1 MIRVKEVSVI
11 GDDGE
16 HLGTIPTEEALS
28 MAEDRDMDLVEVASN
43 SNPPVCRIMDYGKH
57 KYKASKKAHEA
68 KKNQKIVHV
77 KEVKFRPNT
86 DQHDFDFKLKHVQR
100 FLEAG
105 DKAKV
110 VIFFKGREIV
120 HREFGQRVLERVA
133 KQTEDLAVIEQT
145 AKQEGRTLVMILAP
159 KSFKSKKGA
168 PSKTPKPAVD
178 KTEIKTEA
186 KTEAKSEEKN
196 EAKTEVKTDAPE
208 TQVTSEESSTE
219 AVVPN
224 NE

>member
-16 HLGTIPTEEALS
+16 SLGTIPTEEAIS
-28 MAEDRDMDLVEVASN
+28 MAEDRSLDLVEVAPN
-43 SNPPVCRIMDYGKH
+43 ANPPVCRIMDYGKH

-68 KKNQKIVHV
+68 KKNQKVVHV

-100 FLEAG
+100 FLENG

-110 VIFFKGREIV
+110 VIFFKGREII

-133 KQTEDLAVIEQT
+133 EKTEDIAIIEQS

-159 KSFKSKKGA
+159 KNVKTKKG
-168 PSKTPKPAVD
+168 TQLQVPKPAVTKNTD
-178 KTEIKTEA
+178 ANEEKLP
-186 KTEAKSEEKN
+186 SEELGTK
-196 EAKTEVKTDAPE
+196 AA
-208 TQVTSEESSTE
+208 
-219 AVVPN
+219 VPN

>member
-1 MIRVKEVSVI
+1 MIRVQEVSVI
-11 GDDGE
+11 GDDGKS
-16 HLGTIPTEEALS
+16 LGTIPTEEAIS
-28 MAEDRDMDLVEVASN
+28 MAEDRSLDLVEVNPNA
-43 SNPPVCRIMDYGKH
+43 NPPVCRIMDYGKQ

-68 KKNQKIVHV
+68 KKNQKVVHV

-100 FLEAG
+100 FIENG

-110 VIFFKGREIV
+110 VIFFKGREII

-133 KQTEDLAVIEQT
+133 EKTEDIAVIEQS

-159 KSFKSKKGA
+159 KNVKSKKG
-168 PSKTPKPAVD
+168 TQLTVPKPPVTKNTDANEE
-178 KTEIKTEA
+178 KLP
-186 KTEAKSEEKN
+186 SEELEN
-196 EAKTEVKTDAPE
+196 KTA
-208 TQVTSEESSTE
+208 
-219 AVVPN
+219 VPN

>member
-1 MIRVKEVSVI
+1 MIRVQEVSVI

-16 HLGTIPTEEALS
+16 SLGTIPTEEAIS
-28 MAEDRDMDLVEVASN
+28 MAEDRSLDLVEVAPN
-43 SNPPVCRIMDYGKH
+43 ANPPVCRIMDYGKH

-100 FLEAG
+100 FLENG

-110 VIFFKGREIV
+110 VIFFKGREII

-133 KQTEDLAVIEQT
+133 EKTEDIAIIEQS

-159 KSFKSKKGA
+159 KNVKSKKG
-168 PSKTPKPAVD
+168 TQLTVPKPRVTKNTDANEE
-178 KTEIKTEA
+178 KLP
-186 KTEAKSEEKN
+186 SEELEN
-196 EAKTEVKTDAPE
+196 KTA
-208 TQVTSEESSTE
+208 
-219 AVVPN
+219 VPN

>member
-28 MAEDRDMDLVEVASN
+28 IAEDKGMDLVEVAAN

-86 DQHDFDFKLKHVQR
+86 CLLYTSPSPRD
-100 FLEAG
+100 A
-105 DKAKV
+105 
-110 VIFFKGREIV
+110 
-120 HREFGQRVLERVA
+120 
-133 KQTEDLAVIEQT
+133 
-145 AKQEGRTLVMILAP
+145 TLSPRDATLSRM
-159 KSFKSKKGA
+159 
-168 PSKTPKPAVD
+168 PSSA
-178 KTEIKTEA
+178 
-186 KTEAKSEEKN
+186 
-196 EAKTEVKTDAPE
+196 
-208 TQVTSEESSTE
+208 
-219 AVVPN
+219 
-224 NE
+224 

>member
-1 MIRVKEVSVI
+1 MIRVQEVSVI

-16 HLGTIPTEEALS
+16 SLGTIPTEEAIS
-28 MAEDRDMDLVEVASN
+28 MAEDRSLDLVEVAPN
-43 SNPPVCRIMDYGKH
+43 ANPPVCRIMDYGKH

-100 FLEAG
+100 FLENG

-110 VIFFKGREIV
+110 VIFFKGREII

-133 KQTEDLAVIEQT
+133 EKTEDIAIIEQS

-159 KSFKSKKGA
+159 KNVKSKKGA
-168 PSKTPKPAVD
+168 PPKVPKPSVTKNTDANEE
-178 KTEIKTEA
+178 KLP
-186 KTEAKSEEKN
+186 SEELEN
-196 EAKTEVKTDAPE
+196 KTA
-208 TQVTSEESSTE
+208 
-219 AVVPN
+219 VPN

>member
-1 MIRVKEVSVI
+1 MIRVQEVSVI

-16 HLGTIPTEEALS
+16 SLGTIPTEEAIS
-28 MAEDRDMDLVEVASN
+28 MAEDRSLDLVEVAPN
-43 SNPPVCRIMDYGKH
+43 ANPPVCRIMDYGKH

-100 FLEAG
+100 FLENG

-110 VIFFKGREIV
+110 VIFFKGREII

-133 KQTEDLAVIEQT
+133 EKTEDIAIIEQS

-159 KSFKSKKGA
+159 KSFKSKKG
-168 PSKTPKPAVD
+168 TQLTVPKPRVTKNTDANEE
-178 KTEIKTEA
+178 KLP
-186 KTEAKSEEKN
+186 SEELEN
-196 EAKTEVKTDAPE
+196 KTA
-208 TQVTSEESSTE
+208 
-219 AVVPN
+219 VPN

>member
-16 HLGTIPTEEALS
+16 SLGTIPTEEAIS
-28 MAEDRDMDLVEVASN
+28 MAEDRSLDLVEVAPN
-43 SNPPVCRIMDYGKH
+43 ANPPVCRIMDYGKH

-68 KKNQKIVHV
+68 KKNQKVVHV

-100 FLEAG
+100 FLENG

-110 VIFFKGREIV
+110 VIFFKGREII
-120 HREFGQRVLERVA
+120 HREFGQRVLERIA
-133 KQTEDLAVIEQT
+133 EKTEDIAIIEQS

-159 KSFKSKKGA
+159 KNVKTKKGTQLQA
-168 PSKTPKPAVD
+168 PKPAVTKNTD
-178 KTEIKTEA
+178 ANEKKLP
-186 KTEAKSEEKN
+186 SEELGTK
-196 EAKTEVKTDAPE
+196 AA
-208 TQVTSEESSTE
+208 
-219 AVVPN
+219 VPN
-224 NE
+224 NEEVSAE

>member
-1 MIRVKEVSVI
+1 MSVI

-16 HLGTIPTEEALS
+16 SLGTIPTEEAIS
-28 MAEDRDMDLVEVASN
+28 MAEDRSLDLVEVAPN
-43 SNPPVCRIMDYGKH
+43 ANPPVCRIMDYGKH

-68 KKNQKIVHV
+68 KKNQKVVHV

-100 FLEAG
+100 FLENG

-110 VIFFKGREIV
+110 VIFFKGREII

-133 KQTEDLAVIEQT
+133 EKTEDIAIIEQS

-159 KSFKSKKGA
+159 KNVKTKKG
-168 PSKTPKPAVD
+168 TQLTVPKPAVTKNTD
-178 KTEIKTEA
+178 ANA
-186 KTEAKSEEKN
+186 KKLPSEELGTK
-196 EAKTEVKTDAPE
+196 AA
-208 TQVTSEESSTE
+208 
-219 AVVPN
+219 VPN
-224 NE
+224 NEEVSAE

>member
-1 MIRVKEVSVI
+1 MIRVREVAVI

-16 HLGTIPTEEALS
+16 AIGTIPTEEALS
-28 MAEDRDMDLVEVASN
+28 MAEDQNMDLVEVSPN

-68 KKNQKIVHV
+68 KKKQKIIHV

-86 DQHDFDFKLKHVQR
+86 DQHDFDFKLRNVLR
-100 FLEAG
+100 FLENG

-120 HREFGQRVLERVA
+120 HREFGMKVLERVA
-133 KQTEDLAVIEQT
+133 EATEGMAVIEQQ

-159 KSFKSKKGA
+159 KNTKTKKGGTLKA
-168 PSKTPKPAVD
+168 QPVSKPADIPVTKPVETPAVAPVEVSAEKPVEVPAE
-178 KTEIKTEA
+178 KTTE
-186 KTEAKSEEKN
+186 E
-196 EAKTEVKTDAPE
+196 
-208 TQVTSEESSTE
+208 
-219 AVVPN
+219 
-224 NE
+224 

>member
-1 MIRVKEVSVI
+1 MIRVREVSVI

-16 HLGTIPTEEALS
+16 PLGIKPTEEAIRI
-28 MAEDRDMDLVEVASN
+28 AEDQDLDLVEVAPN

-100 FLEAG
+100 FLENG

-120 HREFGQRVLERVA
+120 HREFGQKVLERIA
-133 KQTEDLAVIEQT
+133 EKTEDIAVIEQE
-145 AKQEGRTLVMILAP
+145 AKQEGRTLVFVLAT
-159 KSFKSKKGA
+159 KIIKSKKGIQ
-168 PSKTPKPAVD
+168 PKNPKSVL
-178 KTEIKTEA
+178 E
-186 KTEAKSEEKN
+186 KSEKVKADKEKLVSGKSGTEK
-196 EAKTEVKTDAPE
+196 EA
-208 TQVTSEESSTE
+208 
-219 AVVPN
+219 PN

>member
-16 HLGTIPTEEALS
+16 SLGTIPTEEAIS
-28 MAEDRDMDLVEVASN
+28 MAEDRSLDLVEVAPN
-43 SNPPVCRIMDYGKH
+43 ANPPVCRIMDYGKH

-68 KKNQKIVHV
+68 KKNQKVVHV

-100 FLEAG
+100 FIENG

-110 VIFFKGREIV
+110 VIFFKGREII

-133 KQTEDLAVIEQT
+133 EKTEDIAIIEQS

-159 KSFKSKKGA
+159 KNVKSKKG
-168 PSKTPKPAVD
+168 TQLTVPKPPVTKNTDANEE
-178 KTEIKTEA
+178 KLP
-186 KTEAKSEEKN
+186 SEELEN
-196 EAKTEVKTDAPE
+196 KTA
-208 TQVTSEESSTE
+208 
-219 AVVPN
+219 VPN

>member
-1 MIRVKEVSVI
+1 MIRVQEVSVI

-16 HLGTIPTEEALS
+16 SLGTIPTEEAIS
-28 MAEDRDMDLVEVASN
+28 MAEDRSLDLVEVAPN
-43 SNPPVCRIMDYGKH
+43 ANPPVCRIMDYGKH

-100 FLEAG
+100 FLENG

-110 VIFFKGREIV
+110 VIFFKGREII

-133 KQTEDLAVIEQT
+133 EKTEDIAIIEQS

-159 KSFKSKKGA
+159 KSFKSKKGVQA
-168 PSKTPKPAVD
+168 KVPKQPVTKNTDANEE
-178 KTEIKTEA
+178 KLP
-186 KTEAKSEEKN
+186 SEELEN
-196 EAKTEVKTDAPE
+196 KTA
-208 TQVTSEESSTE
+208 
-219 AVVPN
+219 VPN